1 VFFDWTKLT
10 RVSFMNPVQR
20 KLPAESPTIRH
31 YTPELIE
38 QLCASLV
45 DPEADPVEAL
55 VLYLIIFHAFSVW
68 ELRHA
73 EIPGMYVL
81 ESGMWVTTLSET
93 YGVDLPRPSA
103 SRGSHSRG
111 RPDTHIPFAEAA
123 LSWLRPLLSRFE
135 NDRQGR
141 LENTSNRYLL
151 LSPFSSRHNTPVSGT
166 FIKSIVR
173 RASLRVLGMVCT
185 PNTLRKTSGVIFTDQ
200 AGSGVLRW
208 HGWEE
213 QQAFAYTWAQRV
225 LVHPQVPG
233 QPQQEET
240 LSPGQDF
247 PPCFR

>member
-1 VFFDWTKLT
+1 
-10 RVSFMNPVQR
+10 MNPVQR
-20 KLPAESPTIRH
+20 KVPAESLTIRH

-93 YGVDLPRPSA
+93 YGVNLPRPPA
-103 SRGSHSRG
+103 SRGAHSPG

-123 LSWLRPLLSRFE
+123 LSWLKPLLSRFE
-135 NDRQGR
+135 SDRQR
-141 LENTSNRYLL
+141 HLENTNSRYLL
-151 LSPFSSRHNTPVSGT
+151 LSPFSSRHNTPASGT
-166 FIKSIVR
+166 FIKSIVH
-173 RASLRVLGMVCT
+173 RASLRVLGVVCN

-225 LVHPQVPG
+225 LVQPQVPG
-233 QPQQEET
+233 QTQQEEL

-247 PPCFR
+247 PSPSR